1 MGSPCQVLQ
10 IPQWAA
16 LFTSRHL
23 PFLVSWFFPAS
34 LSSSKAAVSPSRMTP
49 HTVGFKQH
57 VSITKA
63 NSWINTFPNYD
74 VQSHAEQ
81 TQKLCKNFA
90 FIEIAMTGARQSKQQ
105 ERGHEG
111 RLAREMWGGGSGLC
125 SWSDLPYSVA
135 GLCKASICMSPL
147 CISHSR
153 GCFWNICVARET
165 I

>member
-23 PFLVSWFFPAS
+23 PCLVSWFFPAS
-34 LSSSKAAVSPSRMTP
+34 LSSSKAADSPSRMTP
-49 HTVGFKQH
+49 HTVGFKPH
-57 VSITKA
+57 VAFTKA

-81 TQKLCKNFA
+81 TQKLCKSFA
-90 FIEIAMTGARQSKQQ
+90 FTEIAMAGARQSKQQ
-105 ERGHEG
+105 ERGHEREAG
-111 RLAREMWGGGSGLC
+111 KRDVRWWIRTVQPIWLALFW
-125 SWSDLPYSVA
+125 PVQ
-135 GLCKASICMSPL
+135 SIHMSPL

-153 GCFWNICVARET
+153 GCFWNMCVARQT